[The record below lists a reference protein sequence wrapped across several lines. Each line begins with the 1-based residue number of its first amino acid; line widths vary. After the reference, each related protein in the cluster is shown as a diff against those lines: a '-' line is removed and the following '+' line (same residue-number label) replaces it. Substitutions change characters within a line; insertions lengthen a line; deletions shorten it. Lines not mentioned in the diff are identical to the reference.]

1 MRLACQASLER
12 NWIRSCWLSKDLKMC
27 HSRLITSTSLFT
39 LWCNSLMDRLTELG
53 RYPRDL
59 LQRLITDT
67 YSWLVCRILSSSES
81 CSLPDYLRSTCT
93 TAINTQRP
101 TKLSTKKGEPSL
113 LYVISCDTFAENSN
127 WELKL
132 CQPSDLMQTTL
143 KT

>member
-39 LWCNSLMDRLTELG
+39 LWCSSLMDRLTVPG
-53 RYPRDL
+53 RYLRDL
-59 LQRLITDT
+59 QPRLITDT
-67 YSWLVCRILSSSES
+67 YSWLVCRIPSNLES
-81 CSLPDYLRSTCT
+81 FSQPDYLRSTCM

-101 TKLSTKKGEPSL
+101 ARLSTRKGEPSL
-113 LYVISCDTFAENSN
+113 LYVISFDTFAENSN

-143 KT
+143 RI